1 MTVDR
6 NVAAGSWA
14 GSKYDPQERRDPQ
27 NRPPGFAP
35 DLARSCI
42 VLDRINIAIV
52 LLRRM
57 KHCLQNRQRC
67 CDGKTR
73 FPVQLQVID

>member
-14 GSKYDPQERRDPQ
+14 GSKYDPQERRDPKID
-27 NRPPGFAP
+27 PWFTS
-35 DLARSCI
+35 DLARACS
-42 VLDRINIAIV
+42 VLDRINTALV

-57 KHCLQNRQRC
+57 KHRLQNRQDC
-67 CDGKTR
+67 CDGKAR
-73 FPVQLQVID
+73 FPVQLLVID

>member
-27 NRPPGFAP
+27 NRP
-35 DLARSCI
+35 LVYI
-42 VLDRINIAIV
+42 
-52 LLRRM
+52 
-57 KHCLQNRQRC
+57 
-67 CDGKTR
+67 R
-73 FPVQLQVID
+73 FGQSL